1 MATVE
6 YGKTFNLGNYENERI
21 FLTDDVQP
29 GETQDEAYA
38 RVRHWVLAK
47 HGEGEELLS
56 LEQQRRR
63 AQSRADQAQYGLSNV
78 VSQWREAVLRFEA
91 LRELLAKHGVELRPL
106 DPYYLPPKEQPE
118 TVLVPSADE
127 EEEDEEDNGI

>member
-29 GETQDEAYA
+29 GETADEAYA

-47 HGEGEELLS
+47 HGEREEVKSRECELLRLQHGIDS
-56 LEQQRRR
+56 AHYR
-63 AQSRADQAQYGLSNV
+63 LSEV
-78 VSQWREAVLRFEA
+78 LSEWRETVRKFDELRA
-91 LRELLAKHGVELRPL
+91 LLAKNGLEISPL
-106 DPYYLPPKEQPE
+106 STYYLPPEPKPQAEAE
-118 TVLVPSADE
+118 LAEADE
-127 EEEDEEDNGI
+127 A